1 MGKEW
6 PDPLFPKRAMM
17 KNLKTLGFATLLW
30 MAGTFG
36 ANAAL
41 LDGMVSE
48 FQSWQVAMDGGFMP
62 VAVTAGVL
70 AVVIASVFSR
80 TAAFV
85 VFLVVA
91 IGAMAYG
98 TRDTLVGF
106 AGGFA

>member
-1 MGKEW
+1 M
-6 PDPLFPKRAMM
+6 
-17 KNLKTLGFATLLW
+17 KTLQTLGIATALW
-30 MAGTFG
+30 LAGSIG

-48 FQSWQVAMDGGFMP
+48 FQSWQVAFDGGFLP
-62 VAVTAGVL
+62 VAITAGVL

-91 IGAMAYG
+91 IAAMAYG
-98 TRDTLVGF
+98 TRDTLVAL
-106 AGGFA
+106 AGGG

>member
-1 MGKEW
+1 M
-6 PDPLFPKRAMM
+6 
-17 KNLKTLGFATLLW
+17 KTLQTLGVATVLW
-30 MAGTFG
+30 LAGTFG

-48 FQSWQVAMDGGFMP
+48 FQSWQVAFDGGFLP
-62 VAVTAGVL
+62 VAITAGVL

-91 IGAMAYG
+91 IAAMAYG
-98 TRDTLVGF
+98 TRDTLVAL
-106 AGGFA
+106 AGGG

>member
-1 MGKEW
+1 M
-6 PDPLFPKRAMM
+6 
-17 KNLKTLGFATLLW
+17 KTLQTLGLATALW
-30 MAGTFG
+30 LAGTLG

-41 LDGMVSE
+41 LDAMVSE
-48 FQSWQVAMDGGFMP
+48 FQSWQVAFDGGLMP

-98 TRDTLVGF
+98 TRDTLIAL
-106 AGGFA
+106 AGS